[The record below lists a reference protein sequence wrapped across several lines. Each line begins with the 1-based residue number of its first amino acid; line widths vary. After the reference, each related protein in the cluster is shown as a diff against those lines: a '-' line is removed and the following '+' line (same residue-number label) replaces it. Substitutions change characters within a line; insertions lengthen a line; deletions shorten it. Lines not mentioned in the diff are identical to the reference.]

1 VTLDVLITVIPVFI
15 VIFIGL
21 SGIFPKVHLNASG

>member
-1 VTLDVLITVIPVFI
+1 MDVLITVIPVFI

-21 SGIFPKVHLNASG
+21 PVIFPEVHLNASG